1 MKAINAFI
9 IILIILI
16 QRDVN
21 SIIIN
26 RHNWDF
32 DDINSLEQLI
42 DAINGDIKTIFK
54 AEGSG
59 KENIVTERIR
69 ALMTS
74 MRSYER
80 NWFPKTPYTA
90 QYSKRKD
97 FINFVD
103 KLEHFQVKVN
113 SAKVI
118 YLHGHVK
125 DLEHHF
131 HMVNHFIQV
140 FADKR
145 NNDYFTRP
153 RDVCSLASAYIP
165 LFGILHLT
173 EHKHSTKIHEIY
185 DGLMKIV
192 SSELNLHR
200 KKFTDCDSDF
210 SFRLSLYNY
219 YRRIIVMHIKKYIL
233 AAFTSAL
240 NSVCT
245 GVIDNE
251 ELKHIKH
258 RFVNQAAHYMRA
270 TAHTLKH
277 TQHFIIYCD
286 HHIEYI
292 ELEKMIQT
300 FIVKESEL
308 SVDNICNHNCDIRSM
323 DKNNI
328 NFNLGCTNYSDCF
341 KLGNI
346 EFCELSSKSRR
357 YEWFADS
364 NGNIFGDNRNCSGKI
379 VSLESKF
386 QLETV
391 NTCDNCVCTCLAEPQ
406 HNEHVTAALSFRE
419 QTSDISNNMVV
430 VGIKFVK
437 KDFMIH
443 VQIAEGLILPRQ
455 YLNLNEI
462 SWVPLENITYDE
474 DKKGYYLLN
483 EDNENSKTRLTL
495 DSDYTHPKIMNLDNL
510 MVPSGYVMTGVRFR
524 FEKETY
530 VPGAIDNRVQL
541 QIRVTPFD
549 FVNQVMGSLDNSR
562 WITTHHPNRKEFV
575 LILPDNPT
583 KAPTNFQDNPMVHPF
598 IKFRASDVKKDAG
611 QSTVP
616 FFSAQKVSTYT
627 SLGGIGLI
635 HFGHYGYGGF
645 FVFKILELDISQYM
659 NVHLAREH
667 KGAVVNK
674 RNVTDDVNHVFE
686 QQTDLTF
693 ENSNKV

>member
-21 SIIIN
+21 SIIVN
-26 RHNWDF
+26 WHNWDF

-42 DAINGDIKTIFK
+42 DAINGDIKTIFE
-54 AEGSG
+54 AEGTG

-113 SAKVI
+113 SVKVI

-173 EHKHSTKIHEIY
+173 EHKHSKKIHEIY

-192 SSELNLHR
+192 SSELNLYR

-251 ELKHIKH
+251 ELQHMKN
-258 RFVNQAAHYMRA
+258 RFVNQAAHYMRT
-270 TAHTLKH
+270 TAHALKH

-300 FIVKESEL
+300 IIVKESEL
-308 SVDNICNHNCDIRSM
+308 SVDNICNHNCDVGSM
-323 DKNNI
+323 DRNNI

-341 KLGNI
+341 KLENI
-346 EFCELSSKSRR
+346 KFCELRSNSRR

-379 VSLESKF
+379 VSLESRF
-386 QLETV
+386 QWGTV
-391 NTCDNCVCTCLAEPQ
+391 NTCDTCVCTCLAEPQ

-462 SWVPLENITYDE
+462 SWLPLEDITYDE
-474 DKKGYYLLN
+474 NKKVYYLLN
-483 EDNENSKTRLTL
+483 EDNKNSKTRLTL

-510 MVPSGYVMTGVRFR
+510 MVPSGYVMTGVRFG

-549 FVNQVMGSLDNSR
+549 FVNQVMGSLDNSH
-562 WITTHHPNRKEFV
+562 WITTNHPNKKELM

-583 KAPTNFQDNPMVHPF
+583 KAPTNFQDNPM
-598 IKFRASDVKKDAG
+598 
-611 QSTVP
+611 
-616 FFSAQKVSTYT
+616 
-627 SLGGIGLI
+627 
-635 HFGHYGYGGF
+635 
-645 FVFKILELDISQYM
+645 YM

-686 QQTDLTF
+686 QQTDSTF
-693 ENSNKV
+693 ENSNEV